1 MEGKRRDALCLP
13 GEDPEVVVAAHHH
26 LAEFHSLDSPQ
37 LSALWRALIIVT
49 TAVQFF
55 ETLAGAAT
63 ARLRKLHELLMAV
76 QSPQLMMA
84 LAGPSVLQQ
93 SPPALKPRR
102 SILNHSC
109 PN

>member
-63 ARLRKLHELLMAV
+63 ARLRKLHELL
-76 QSPQLMMA
+76 
-84 LAGPSVLQQ
+84 
-93 SPPALKPRR
+93 
-102 SILNHSC
+102 ILIVA
-109 PN
+109 PKEKV